1 MHAHAGHSHAHA
13 HPPLTSRMLRLA
25 LGFTLAYIV
34 LLAVAGFRAHS
45 LALLSEAGHN
55 ISDFFALLLSWLAA
69 FLSERPATSTKTYGW
84 RRAGVLAAFVNA
96 ITLIVLAVL
105 ILYSA
110 VERLSHPE
118 PVQAGV
124 MMWVAG
130 AGVLLNGTITL
141 MLLRGGGGHD
151 LNLRSVLI
159 HEVGDT
165 LSTAAVIAGGWM
177 IAVTGRSWID
187 PALSIVIA
195 AMIVWSSAGI
205 VRESLNI
212 LLEGAPSSV
221 EIATIDAE
229 LRAVPGVLDVHDLH
243 IWSIGSDTH
252 ALSSHITIADIPPSA
267 SNAILDELR
276 RMLASR
282 HHIHHTTIQFESAVC
297 ELADGCILPVPH
309 EPHHDCSHHD
319 LSNLPSQP
327 ESTD

>member
-1 MHAHAGHSHAHA
+1 MHSHAGHSHGHA
-13 HPPLTSRMLRLA
+13 HPPLSARVLRLA

-34 LLAVAGFRAHS
+34 LLVAAGFRAHS

-55 ISDFFALLLSWLAA
+55 VSDFFALLLSWVAA

-96 ITLIVLAVL
+96 ISLIVIAVL
-105 ILYSA
+105 IFYSA
-110 VERLSHPE
+110 IQRLSHPE
-118 PVQAGV
+118 PVQAGL
-124 MMWVAG
+124 MMCVAG
-130 AGVLLNGTITL
+130 AGVLLNGAITL
-141 MLLRGGGGHD
+141 LLLRGSRD

-159 HEVGDT
+159 HEIGDT

-177 IAVTGRSWID
+177 IFVTGHSWID
-187 PALSIVIA
+187 PALSIGIA
-195 AMIVWSSAGI
+195 GMVLWSSIAI

-212 LLEGAPSSV
+212 LLEGAPSSM
-221 EIATIDAE
+221 ELETIDAD

-276 RMLASR
+276 QMLAGR
-282 HHIHHTTIQFESAVC
+282 HHIHHTTIQFESADC
-297 ELADGCILPVPH
+297 DLAHGCIMPVPH
-309 EPHHDCSHHD
+309 QHHPHDVSH
-319 LSNLPSQP
+319 QP
-327 ESTD
+327 PQPGNTD